1 MKKVSDYVN
10 KNIEIKKVSNGIIR
24 DIPINIGDIA
34 GKNKNITIEATLK
47 DYKVFKLNNT
57 TTTILNLKDNTGSI
71 TGLLV
76 GECSILSK
84 NEKYKFRGNVVVIEN
99 TNLEEFNQLI
109 EDDIKKYIIGNKLF
123 CIKLIQP
130 VNSNPLLSFIELSLH
145 HNNCDDLVELRIP
158 ITSVEKIGIDG
169 ITKSLVYLK
178 SGKYVE
184 YTKCSSLELSLTS
197 NELDE
202 KIIKT
207 LSEDI
212 NIFSIC
218 LFFDNKDKK
227 IYNLPYYSCDGLKNE
242 LQRIDKKNNKIIM
255 FIDEELKY

>member
-1 MKKVSDYVN
+1 MN

-24 DIPINIGDIA
+24 DIPINIDDIV
-34 GKNKNITIEATLK
+34 GKNKNITIEATLI
-47 DYKVFKLNNT
+47 DYRVFKLNNT

-84 NEKYKFRGNVVVIEN
+84 NEKYKFKGNVVIIEN

-158 ITSVEKIGIDG
+158 ITSVEKIGIDK
-169 ITKSLVYLK
+169 ISKSLVYSK
-178 SGKYVE
+178 NGKYIE
-184 YTKCSSLELSLTS
+184 YTKCSSLELRLILSK
-197 NELDE
+197 LDE

-212 NIFSIC
+212 NIFSIG

-242 LQRIDKKNNKIIM
+242 LQHIDKDEDKLIIH
-255 FIDEELKY
+255 IDEDLK

>member
-1 MKKVSDYVN
+1 MSKD
-10 KNIEIKKVSNGIIR
+10 IKLKEVKNGIIR
-24 DIPINIGDIA
+24 DIPNNIGDIV
-34 GKNKNITIEATLK
+34 GKNKNITLEATLI
-47 DYKVFKLNNT
+47 DYKVFKLEDV
-57 TTTILNLKDNTGSI
+57 TTTILNLEDNTGSI

-84 NEKYKFRGNVVVIEN
+84 NKKYKFKGNVVVIEN

-109 EDDIKKYIIGNKLF
+109 EDDIKKYITNNKLF
-123 CIKLIQP
+123 CVKLIQP
-130 VNSNPLLSFIELSLH
+130 VNSNPLLSFIELSLY

-158 ITSVEKIGIDG
+158 ITSVEKMGIDK
-169 ITKSLVYLK
+169 ISKSLVYSK

-184 YTKCSSLELSLTS
+184 YTKCSSLELNLII
-197 NELDE
+197 NKLEK

-207 LSEDI
+207 ISEDI
-212 NIFSIC
+212 NIFSIG

-242 LQRIDKKNNKIIM
+242 LQHIDKDEDKLIIY
-255 FIDEELKY
+255 IDEDLK

>member
-1 MKKVSDYVN
+1 MKKVSDYVS
-10 KNIEIKKVSNGIIR
+10 KDIKLKEVKNGIIR
-24 DIPINIGDIA
+24 DIPNNIGDIV
-34 GKNKNITIEATLK
+34 GKNKNITIEATLI
-47 DYKVFKLNNT
+47 DYKVFKLEDV
-57 TTTILNLKDNTGSI
+57 TTTILNLEDNTGSI
-71 TGLLV
+71 IGLLV
-76 GECSILSK
+76 GEYSILSK
-84 NEKYKFRGNVVVIEN
+84 NEKYKFKGNVVVIEN

-158 ITSVEKIGIDG
+158 ITSVEKIGIDK
-169 ITKSLVYLK
+169 ISKSLVYSK

-184 YTKCSSLELSLTS
+184 YTKCSSLELNLII
-197 NELDE
+197 NKLEE

-207 LSEDI
+207 ISEDI
-212 NIFSIC
+212 NIFSIG

-242 LQRIDKKNNKIIM
+242 LQRIDKDENKLIIY
-255 FIDEELKY
+255 IDEDLK

>member
-202 KIIKT
+202 KIINPIT
-207 LSEDI
+207 NFTIPLPCSLFI
-212 NIFSIC
+212 FLFSISIF
-218 LFFDNKDKK
+218 LSN
-227 IYNLPYYSCDGLKNE
+227 ILIPHL
-242 LQRIDKKNNKIIM
+242 
-255 FIDEELKY
+255 